1 MSNKL
6 RWILT
11 ITISVALMLVIF
23 VKFYVFKNAETSV
36 SSKKADIVMLAGELL
51 KDFNTDENLANNKYL
66 NKIITVKGLVD
77 NIADNKTD
85 VSVYLKLKDE
95 TSGVL
100 CSFDRAE
107 FKKSA
112 IKAGTQVSIKGI
124 CSGYLMDVVLNKC
137 ALEN

>member
-1 MSNKL
+1 MSGKL
-6 RWILT
+6 RWALT
-11 ITISVALMLVIF
+11 IIISVALIMSIF
-23 VKFYVFKNAETSV
+23 VKVYVFKNAETSV
-36 SSKKADIVMLAGELL
+36 TSKKADITMEAGQLV
-51 KDFNTDENLANNKYL
+51 KDFSSNENSANTKYL
-66 NKIITVKGLVD
+66 NKIITVKGFVD
-77 NIADNKTD
+77 NVADNKAD

-107 FKKSA
+107 FKKNA

-124 CSGYLMDVVLNKC
+124 CNGYLMDVVLNKC